1 VTAVQTRTI
10 TTKIPARL
18 DRLPWARWHWMV
30 VIGLGTVWILDGL
43 EVTIVGAVGA
53 TLTKS
58 SSGLHLSTSGVGLAG
73 SIYIA
78 GACTGALGFGYLT
91 DRFGRKK
98 MFMITLGIYL
108 AATALTAL
116 SFAPWWFF
124 VFRFITGAGIGGE
137 YAAINSAIDE
147 LIPAR
152 VRGRVDLIINGSY
165 WVGTA
170 AGAAATLVLLD
181 PKLLA
186 VDLGWRLCFAL
197 GVVLALAILLVRRN
211 VPESPRWLFIHGR
224 EKQADDIVAGI
235 EQQVR
240 SSTGIGELEEPQE
253 EITVRQRNA
262 IGFITIAR
270 TLLGRYPRRSALSFS
285 LFIGQAFLYNAI
297 FFTYAIA
304 LTTFYHVASAS
315 VGLYLLP
322 FAAGNFAGPL
332 LLGRFFDT
340 LGRKIMISGTYILS
354 GALLAITAWLFDQ
367 GTLNATTQT
376 AAWVIIFFFASA
388 GASAAYLTVSEIFPM
403 ETRAMAIAF
412 FYAIGTAV
420 GGISG
425 PLLFGVLIASGKRAD
440 LAIGYLIGAALMIA
454 AGLVEVWLGVNAEQ
468 KPLEEIAT
476 PLTAEDADQHPAVT
490 DGAGTGPAAGQE
502 QRRRRGRIEPA
513 LTPQAP
519 YRLWSPMAPVYAVP
533 LIDIT
538 RDREVGEITESA
550 GPGSGRPAARSMSWR
565 RSAAAGAGYPAVTTR
580 RAIRTASATLAWT
593 EKTSIRPVRA
603 RMRRTGPRGAAS
615 SRSPPACRACA
626 RTRPSTP
633 KAQQSMNSSAARS
646 TMIRGSRATTAASTA
661 MTLSAPPTSSS
672 PFSATTT

>member
-1 VTAVQTRTI
+1 MTAVETRTI

-53 TLTKS
+53 TLTNPA
-58 SSGLHLSTSGVGLAG
+58 SGLHLSTAGVGLAG

-78 GACTGALGFGYLT
+78 GACTGALVFGYLT

-108 AATALTAL
+108 VATALTAL

-170 AGAAATLVLLD
+170 AGAAATLVLLN

-186 VDLGWRLCFAL
+186 VNLGWRLCFAL

-224 EKQADDIVAGI
+224 EKQADEIVTDI

-240 SSTGIGELEEPQE
+240 SSTGIGELEEPE
-253 EITVRQRNA
+253 VEITVRQRNA

-354 GALLAITAWLFDQ
+354 GALLAITAWLFNQ

-388 GASAAYLTVSEIFPM
+388 GASSAYLTVSEIFPM

-454 AGLVEVWLGVNAEQ
+454 AGLVEVWLGVDAEQ

-476 PLTAEDADQHPAVT
+476 PLIAEDADQHPAAT
-490 DGAGTGPAAGQE
+490 EGAGTGPAAGQQ

-533 LIDIT
+533 IIDLA
-538 RDREVGEITESA
+538 RDREVGEIVAALAGSGPLERRRLARLVRADLWGPGRFSSALRAAAVQGKVRRTGRGLYALVPGAPGPAKTHDPVTGLSTATE
-550 GPGSGRPAARSMSWR
+550 PGSGPDPDVIPVHPAL
-565 RSAAAGAGYPAVTTR
+565 GV
-580 RAIRTASATLAWT
+580 
-593 EKTSIRPVRA
+593 
-603 RMRRTGPRGAAS
+603 
-615 SRSPPACRACA
+615 
-626 RTRPSTP
+626 
-633 KAQQSMNSSAARS
+633 
-646 TMIRGSRATTAASTA
+646 TAADRPGGSE
-661 MTLSAPPTSSS
+661 
-672 PFSATTT
+672 

>member
-1 VTAVQTRTI
+1 
-10 TTKIPARL
+10 
-18 DRLPWARWHWMV
+18 
-30 VIGLGTVWILDGL
+30 VWILDGL

-53 TLTKS
+53 TLTLPN
-58 SSGLHLSTSGVGLAG
+58 SGLHLSTADIGYAG

-78 GACTGALGFGYLT
+78 GACSGSLFFGYLT

-98 MFMITLGIYL
+98 LFMITLGVYL

-116 SFAPWWFF
+116 SFSAWWFF
-124 VFRFITGAGIGGE
+124 LFRFITGAGIGGE

-170 AGAAATLVLLD
+170 AGAAATLVLLN

-197 GVVLALAILLVRRN
+197 GVVLALVILLVRRN

-224 EKQADDIVAGI
+224 EKQADDIVTDI

-240 SSTGIGELEEPQE
+240 SSAGISELPEPEE
-253 EITVRQRNA
+253 EITVRQRHA

-340 LGRKIMISGTYILS
+340 FGRKIMISGTYILS
-354 GALLAITAWLFDQ
+354 GVLLAVTAWLFDQ
-367 GTLNATTQT
+367 GTLTATTQT
-376 AAWVIIFFFASA
+376 AAWVIIFLS
-388 GASAAYLTVSEIFPM
+388 
-403 ETRAMAIAF
+403 
-412 FYAIGTAV
+412 
-420 GGISG
+420 
-425 PLLFGVLIASGKRAD
+425 
-440 LAIGYLIGAALMIA
+440 
-454 AGLVEVWLGVNAEQ
+454 
-468 KPLEEIAT
+468 
-476 PLTAEDADQHPAVT
+476 
-490 DGAGTGPAAGQE
+490 
-502 QRRRRGRIEPA
+502 RRRAPA
-513 LTPQAP
+513 P
-519 YRLWSPMAPVYAVP
+519 
-533 LIDIT
+533 
-538 RDREVGEITESA
+538 
-550 GPGSGRPAARSMSWR
+550 
-565 RSAAAGAGYPAVTTR
+565 
-580 RAIRTASATLAWT
+580 RT
-593 EKTSIRPVRA
+593 
-603 RMRRTGPRGAAS
+603 
-615 SRSPPACRACA
+615 
-626 RTRPSTP
+626 
-633 KAQQSMNSSAARS
+633 
-646 TMIRGSRATTAASTA
+646 
-661 MTLSAPPTSSS
+661 
-672 PFSATTT
+672 

>member
-1 VTAVQTRTI
+1 
-10 TTKIPARL
+10 
-18 DRLPWARWHWMV
+18 M
-30 VIGLGTVWILDGL
+30 
-43 EVTIVGAVGA
+43 
-53 TLTKS
+53 
-58 SSGLHLSTSGVGLAG
+58 
-73 SIYIA
+73 
-78 GACTGALGFGYLT
+78 
-91 DRFGRKK
+91 
-98 MFMITLGIYL
+98 
-108 AATALTAL
+108 
-116 SFAPWWFF
+116 
-124 VFRFITGAGIGGE
+124 FRFITGAGIGGE

-170 AGAAATLVLLD
+170 AGAAATLVLLN

-197 GVVLALAILLVRRN
+197 GVVLALVILLVRRN

-224 EKQADDIVAGI
+224 EKEADDIVTDI
-235 EQQVR
+235 EEQVR
-240 SSTGIGELEEPQE
+240 SSAGISELPEPEE
-253 EITVRQRNA
+253 EITVRQRQA
-262 IGFITIAR
+262 VGFITIAR

-354 GALLAITAWLFDQ
+354 GGLLAVTAWLFDR
-367 GTLNATTQT
+367 GTLSATTQT

-388 GASAAYLTVSEIFPM
+388 GASSAYLTVSEIFPM

-412 FYAIGTAV
+412 FYAIGTAA

-425 PLLFGVLIASGKRAD
+425 PVLFGVLIASGKRAE
-440 LAIGYLIGAALMIA
+440 LAIGYLIGAVLMIA

-476 PLTAEDADQHPAVT
+476 PLTAEDAEQHPAAT
-490 DGAGTGPAAGQE
+490 ADRGAAAGIE
-502 QRRRRGRIEPA
+502 RRRQRRRIEPA
-513 LTPQAP
+513 VTPQAP
-519 YRLWSPMAPVYAVP
+519 YRHWSPMPPVYVAP
-533 LIDIT
+533 LIDMT
-538 RDREVGEITESA
+538 RDREVDEIV
-550 GPGSGRPAARSMSWR
+550 AAL
-565 RSAAAGAGYPAVTTR
+565 AGAGTLER
-580 RAIRTASATLAWT
+580 RQLA
-593 EKTSIRPVRA
+593 RLVRA
-603 RMRRTGPRGAAS
+603 DLWGPGRFSSALRAAVVQGKVRSTGRGLYALVPGAPDPDDD
-615 SRSPPACRACA
+615 SPPADHAQHGDGPGD
-626 RTRPSTP
+626 RP
-633 KAQQSMNSSAARS
+633 
-646 TMIRGSRATTAASTA
+646 
-661 MTLSAPPTSSS
+661 
-672 PFSATTT
+672 

>member
-1 VTAVQTRTI
+1 MTKAASDEETPTI

-18 DRLPWARWHWMV
+18 DRLPWSHWHWMV

-53 TLTKS
+53 TLTS
-58 SSGLHLSTSGVGLAG
+58 PASGLHLSTADIGYAG

-78 GACTGALGFGYLT
+78 GACLGALFFGYLT
-91 DRFGRKK
+91 DRLGRKRL
-98 MFMITLGIYL
+98 FMITLAVYL

-116 SFAPWWFF
+116 SFSSWWFF
-124 VFRFITGAGIGGE
+124 LFRFITGAGIGGE

-170 AGAAATLVLLD
+170 AGAAATLVLLN

-186 VDLGWRLCFAL
+186 VNLGWRLCFGL

-224 EKQADDIVAGI
+224 EKEADALVADIERQVQAEDDVG
-235 EQQVR
+235 V
-240 SSTGIGELEEPQE
+240 LPEPEE
-253 EITVRQRNA
+253 EITVRQRKS

-270 TLLGRYPRRSALSFS
+270 TLVGRYPRRSALCFS

-297 FFTYAIA
+297 FFTYSIA
-304 LTTFYHVASAS
+304 LTTFYHVASGS

-322 FAAGNFAGPL
+322 FAAGNFLGPL

-340 LGRKIMISGTYILS
+340 LGRKRMISGTYILS

-367 GTLNATTQT
+367 GSLTATTQT
-376 AAWVIIFFFASA
+376 IAWVVIFFFASA

-412 FYAIGTAV
+412 FYAVGTAA

-425 PLLFGVLIASGKRAD
+425 PLLFGVLIATNKPGD
-440 LAIGYLIGAALMIA
+440 LAVGYLIGAVLMIA
-454 AGLVEVWLGVNAEQ
+454 AGLVEIWLGVNAEQ

-476 PLTAEDADQHPAVT
+476 PLTAEDADQHPAG
-490 DGAGTGPAAGQE
+490 DDAGPAVRTDKAH
-502 QRRRRGRIEPA
+502 RRPHRRIEPA
-513 LTPQAP
+513 VNQQAR
-519 YRLWSPMAPVYAVP
+519 YQHWSPMHAPYSAP
-533 LIDIT
+533 FIDAA
-538 RDREVGEITESA
+538 RAREVDEIVAALTGASPMERRTLA
-550 GPGSGRPAARSMSWR
+550 TRVHAERWGPGRFAPALRQAL
-565 RSAAAGAGYPAVTTR
+565 ATGAVQ
-580 RAIRTASATLAWT
+580 
-593 EKTSIRPVRA
+593 
-603 RMRRTGPRGAAS
+603 RTGPNKFTVEVGA
-615 SRSPPACRACA
+615 PND
-626 RTRPSTP
+626 TP
-633 KAQQSMNSSAARS
+633 NQRL
-646 TMIRGSRATTAASTA
+646 RD
-661 MTLSAPPTSSS
+661 
-672 PFSATTT
+672 

>member
-1 VTAVQTRTI
+1 MTAVETRTI

-53 TLTKS
+53 TLTKA
-58 SSGLHLSTSGVGLAG
+58 SSGLHLSTAGVGLAG

-78 GACTGALGFGYLT
+78 GACTGALVFGYLT

-108 AATALTAL
+108 TATALTAL

-170 AGAAATLVLLD
+170 AGAAATLVLLN

-224 EKQADDIVAGI
+224 EKQADEIVTDI
-235 EQQVR
+235 EEQVR
-240 SSTGIGELEEPQE
+240 SSTGIGELEEPE
-253 EITVRQRNA
+253 VEITVRQRNA

-354 GALLAITAWLFDQ
+354 GGLLAVTAWLFDR

-388 GASAAYLTVSEIFPM
+388 GASSAYLTVSEIFPM

-454 AGLVEVWLGVNAEQ
+454 AGLVEVWLGVDAEQ

-476 PLTAEDADQHPAVT
+476 PLTAEDADQHPAAT
-490 DGAGTGPAAGQE
+490 GGTGTGPAAGQQ

-519 YRLWSPMAPVYAVP
+519 YRLWSPMPPVYAVP
-533 LIDIT
+533 IIDLA
-538 RDREVGEITESA
+538 RDREVDEIVAALGA
-550 GPGSGRPAARSMSWR
+550 GPLERRRLARLVRADLWGPGRFSSALR
-565 RSAAAGAGYPAVTTR
+565 AAAVQGKV
-580 RAIRTASATLAWT
+580 
-593 EKTSIRPVRA
+593 
-603 RMRRTGPRGAAS
+603 RRTG
-615 SRSPPACRACA
+615 RSLYALAPG
-626 RTRPSTP
+626 TP
-633 KAQQSMNSSAARS
+633 DPVKTHDPVTGLSAA
-646 TMIRGSRATTAASTA
+646 MEPG
-661 MTLSAPPTSSS
+661 SAPEPDVIPIHPAAGVTNADR
-672 PFSATTT
+672 PDGPE

>member
-1 VTAVQTRTI
+1 MQTYGT
-10 TTKIPARL
+10 PQ
-18 DRLPWARWHWMV
+18 
-30 VIGLGTVWILDGL
+30 GTVWILDGL
-43 EVTIVGAVGA
+43 EVTIVGAAGA
-53 TLTKS
+53 TLTLPA
-58 SSGLHLSTSGVGLAG
+58 SGLHLSTADIGFAG
-73 SIYIA
+73 SVYIA
-78 GACTGALGFGYLT
+78 GACSGALFFGYLT
-91 DRFGRKK
+91 DRLGRKK
-98 MFMITLGIYL
+98 LFMITLGVYL

-116 SFAPWWFF
+116 SFSAWWFF
-124 VFRFITGAGIGGE
+124 VFRFITRAGIGGE

-170 AGAAATLVLLD
+170 AGAAATLVLLN

-186 VDLGWRLCFAL
+186 VDLGWRLCFGL
-197 GVVLALAILLVRRN
+197 GVVLALVILLVRRN

-224 EKQADDIVAGI
+224 EKEADDIVTDI

-240 SSTGIGELEEPQE
+240 SSAGISELPEAEE
-253 EITVRQRNA
+253 EITVRQRHA

-270 TLLGRYPRRSALSFS
+270 TLLGRYPRRSVLSFS

-322 FAAGNFAGPL
+322 FAAGNLAGPL

-340 LGRKIMISGTYILS
+340 FGRKIMISGTYILS
-354 GALLAITAWLFDQ
+354 GGLLAVTAWLFDQ
-367 GTLNATTQT
+367 GTLSATTQT

-388 GASAAYLTVSEIFPM
+388 GASSAYLTVSEIFPM

-412 FYAIGTAV
+412 FYAIGTAA

-425 PLLFGVLIASGKRAD
+425 PVLFGVLIASGKRAE
-440 LAIGYLIGAALMIA
+440 LAIGYLIGAILMIG

-476 PLTAEDADQHPAVT
+476 PLTAEDADQHPAT
-490 DGAGTGPAAGQE
+490 AGGAGTGPAAGQE
-502 QRRRRGRIEPA
+502 QRRRRRQVEPA

-519 YRLWSPMAPVYAVP
+519 YRLWSPMPPVYAVP
-533 LIDIT
+533 LIDT
-538 RDREVGEITESA
+538 ARDREVGEIAAALASA
-550 GPGSGRPAARSMSWR
+550 GTLERRQLARLVHADLWGPGRFS
-565 RSAAAGAGYPAVTTR
+565 SALREAVVQG
-580 RAIRTASATLAWT
+580 
-593 EKTSIRPVRA
+593 KV
-603 RMRRTGPRGAAS
+603 RRTGRGLYALMPGAPDPS
-615 SRSPPACRACA
+615 NDPPPADHAHHGDG
-626 RTRPSTP
+626 TRERP
-633 KAQQSMNSSAARS
+633 
-646 TMIRGSRATTAASTA
+646 
-661 MTLSAPPTSSS
+661 
-672 PFSATTT
+672 